1 MKKLFEKI
9 IWFFFQS
16 DVKKYLKE
24 ELRERRF
31 VNYSNAKTILL
42 VFESDLFEQNILI
55 RNIIQQLVSDGKK
68 VKAWGFVNKKA
79 SSSLILHDFRILHQ
93 GNLSLLKKPEKSIL
107 DELTLIE
114 SDLLIDLTT
123 TEVIPLKYITLFA
136 NAACKTG
143 LKKQGINLYDF
154 IVDIKPEKLGSDEGD
169 EIVDANTIYNQIIFY
184 LKSIQTKD

>member
-1 MKKLFEKI
+1 MKKIFEKI

-16 DVKKYLKE
+16 DVKKCLKE
-24 ELRERRF
+24 EVRERRF
-31 VNYSNAKTILL
+31 VNYSNAKTIFLI
-42 VFESDLFEQNILI
+42 FESDLFEQNILI

-68 VKAWGFVNKKA
+68 VKAWGFVNKKT

-123 TEVIPLKYITLFA
+123 TEVIPLKYVTLFA